1 MKKHLTRIV
10 SLLVSLLILA
20 STVLVALPASAAI
33 TYRLGD
39 ASAPSSSYKSSRYYK
54 NITSI
59 TLTGDDRT
67 NVIAAAL
74 SQLGYQEG
82 NDPSSL
88 GGTSGG
94 SSNYTEYWRNMVGG
108 TFSGGTPWAWCAC
121 FVSWSLYQGRATDQS
136 NYSDLYRNHIGS
148 TKYIWKEISCSQWVN
163 GLSNAGYY
171 KKSAN
176 RGGTYT
182 PQYGDLIF
190 FKNSKGPCHIGIVL
204 YVKGGRVYTV
214 EGNTSSGTGLE
225 ANGGGVYFKD
235 YSLTYPSLHGYGVMP
250 YTKKDASARI
260 DYTGANPTPGLY
272 MTNGDKGIYA
282 SASTSSTQVG
292 SIYQYRMFEVTEVS
306 ADGKYLKTTYDGKT
320 GWVYNDTANK
330 SKRVIQVTST
340 GKGGGTVSAGNL
352 AAGKTTTT
360 FWTDDAGRQDV
371 NVTVRGY
378 SAKLTDSIASQL
390 EPVYDG
396 NGNIGDWFAFFHNAE
411 AKDQNCDDGL
421 GHIVIDLGSA
431 QTISSVLANISTVSG
446 TSPASIEV
454 FVGEDQ
460 WDLKSVG
467 NMSFPSANYGWAG
480 INFTATKAQFVR
492 LDVSMNAYWALI
504 NEIEVYA
511 TSHTKVPAG
520 NAPGSA
526 TVEEWAH
533 DAIGATVK
541 DEHNDVPLGGG
552 GTPSSA
558 GCVFGNAFTD
568 GKITTGVT
576 LTNGAWGAVQKYWNC
591 GMTNEQ
597 IEAGEPCTG
606 KFTVDLGKTLALE
619 AVKLHLAN
627 TQMSAPSGSIN
638 APAPEAIN
646 ITLLDENNGVVATG
660 SITPK
665 KDTEIVY
672 WSDPYVANGAHARYV
687 IVEITVAASGMYA
700 LFDEIAVF
708 GAEVVVDDDN
718 IAYQQTV
725 VSAPFATDG
734 YTASLTDGVA
744 SEEFA
749 PGTNNAEWFGLF
761 TNPDAGASRENCPT
775 GVGEIIIDLSK
786 NYDLTEVKVHIAAGE
801 GVYAPTSVVASV
813 ATEKDGT
820 YNEIGTLVG
829 TPEDEGTPY
838 WISVDATGAAGRYL
852 KITVTVD
859 KVTEYSYWAML
870 NEVKAYGTERTEPIV
885 TRLRADVNG
894 DNVIDKKDFAALKR
908 HCVGVTALTGED
920 LLAADANN
928 DNVVDKKDFAAIKRY
943 LLGSFT
949 IANPYI

>member
-1 MKKHLTRIV
+1 MKKHFTRIV
-10 SLLVSLLILA
+10 ALLVSLLILA
-20 STVLVALPASAAI
+20 STVLVALPASAAV

-39 ASAPSSSYKSSRYYK
+39 ASAPSPSYKSSRYYDY
-54 NITSI
+54 ITSI

-74 SQLGYQEG
+74 TQLGYQEG
-82 NDPSSL
+82 DSASQL

-94 SSNYTEYWRNMVGG
+94 STNYTEYWRNMVGG
-108 TFSGGTPWAWCAC
+108 TFAGGSPWAWCAC

-148 TKYIWKEISCSQWVN
+148 TTYIWKEISCSQWVN

-214 EGNTSSGTGLE
+214 EGNTSSGGFD
-225 ANGGGVYFKD
+225 ANGGGVYFKN
-235 YSLTYPSLHGYGVMP
+235 YSLTESRLHGYGVLP
-250 YTKKDASARI
+250 YKKNDASARI
-260 DYTGANPTPGLY
+260 DYSGANPTTGLY
-272 MTNGDKGIYA
+272 MTYSLKYFYKD
-282 SASTSSTQVG
+282 SSMSTRYSFD
-292 SIYQYRMFEVTEVS
+292 IPKYRMIECVEVVS
-306 ADGKYLKTTYDGKT
+306 NSVLKVKFDGTVGYISNNSD
-320 GWVYNDTANK
+320 
-330 SKRVIQVTST
+330 RVIQVTST
-340 GKGGGTVSAGNL
+340 GKSGGAAVAGNL
-352 AAGKTTTT
+352 AAGATTTT

-371 NVTVRGY
+371 NVAVRGY

-390 EPVYDG
+390 EPTYDA
-396 NGNIGDWFAFFHNAE
+396 NGNTGDWFAFFHNAE
-411 AKDQNCDDGL
+411 AADQNCDDGV
-421 GHIVIDLGSA
+421 GHIVLDLGSS
-431 QTISSVLANISTVSG
+431 QTVSSVLANISTVSG
-446 TSPASIEV
+446 TAPASIEV

-460 WDLKSVG
+460 WSLTSVG
-467 NMSFPSANYGWAG
+467 NMSFPSASYGWAG
-480 INFTATKAQFVR
+480 INFTATKARYIR

-511 TSHTKVPAG
+511 NSQTKVPAG
-520 NAPGSA
+520 NASGNA

-568 GKITTGVT
+568 GKITTAVT
-576 LTNGAWGAVQKYWNC
+576 LTDGAWGAVQKYWNC
-591 GMTNEQ
+591 GMTGEQ

-606 KFTVDLGKTLALE
+606 KFTLDLGKTLAIE

-627 TQMSAPSGSIN
+627 TQMAAPNGSIN
-638 APAPEAIN
+638 APAPDAIKV
-646 ITLLDENNGVVATG
+646 TLLDENKAVVATG

-672 WSDPYVANGAHARYV
+672 WSDAYVANKAQARYV
-687 IVEITVAASGMYA
+687 IVEITVGASGMYA

-708 GAEVVVDDDN
+708 GAEVVEDNN
-718 IAYQQTV
+718 IALNKTV
-725 VSAPFATDG
+725 VSSPAGVRD
-734 YTASLTDGVA
+734 YTANLTDGVA
-744 SEEFA
+744 EGECL
-749 PGTNNAEWFGLF
+749 PGVNNAEWYGLF
-761 TNPDAGASRENCPT
+761 TNADAADQNCPT

-786 NYDLTEVKVHIAAGE
+786 NYDLTEVKVNVAFTE

-813 ATEKDGT
+813 ATSQDGKYT
-820 YNEIGTLVG
+820 EIGELTG
-829 TPEDEGTPY
+829 TFEGGSSY
-838 WISVDATGAAGRYL
+838 WVSVDATGAMGRYL

-859 KVTEYSYWAML
+859 TESEWSYWAML
-870 NEVKAYGTERTEPIV
+870 NEVKAYGTENTDPVI
-885 TRLRADVNG
+885 TRLRGDVNG
-894 DNVIDKKDFAALKR
+894 DD
-908 HCVGVTALTGED
+908 
-920 LLAADANN
+920 
-928 DNVVDKKDFAAIKRY
+928 VVDKKDYAALKRY
-943 LLGSFT
+943 CFETMTLDEVALLAADVNNDGVVDKKDYAALKRYCFNT
-949 IANPYI
+949 WAIEVPYV